1 MEKIFRYLGRKAG
14 QTYSKGRWIYKTLFG
29 SEQEAIRA
37 EYLMGRELARRY
49 NSDVHLA
56 DQSFQTIVEDI
67 GGNLTERL
75 TNSERTF
82 HFHTIKS
89 GDINAFALPGGFIY
103 ITDSLLRIYDGRE
116 NEIAFVLG
124 HEIGHVVL
132 RHAFDRLLAQT
143 STKFISR
150 IGGSRS
156 IFGNIAK
163 SVVTQL
169 IESQYSQSQELEAD
183 HFAIRLIRSAK
194 YSTEHA
200 VSALTVLRDA
210 SQTDQ
215 NSLPYFSTHPAVDK
229 RIQEIKDQ
237 IAASEK

>member
-14 QTYSKGRWIYKTLFG
+14 QTYSKGRWIYNTLFG
-29 SEQEAIRA
+29 SEPEAIQA

-56 DQSFQTIVEDI
+56 HESTQQVVQEI
-67 GGNLTERL
+67 GDRLTERL
-75 TNSERTF
+75 TNPERKF
-82 HFHTIKS
+82 HFHAIRS
-89 GDINAFALPGGFIY
+89 DDINAFALPGGFIY
-103 ITDSLLRIYDGRE
+103 ITDSLLHLYNSHED
-116 NEIAFVLG
+116 EIAFVLG

-150 IGGSRS
+150 IGRARS

-163 SVVTQL
+163 KVVTQL

-183 HFAIRLIRSAK
+183 RFAIRLTKSAN
-194 YSTEHA
+194 YDTEHA
-200 VSALTVLRDA
+200 VSALNTLRNA

-215 NSLPYFSTHPAVDK
+215 NLLP
-229 RIQEIKDQ
+229 
-237 IAASEK
+237 